1 MMRDISQEEG
11 KRMIEEKHVVLVDV
25 RTPEEFKAGHI
36 PGAINIRNESIKGE
50 PEELPDKNAR
60 ILLYC
65 RSGLRAK
72 DAMTKLDELGYTD
85 LSNMGGILDWKG
97 PITKN

>member
-36 PGAINIRNESIKGE
+36 PGAINIRNESIKAE

-65 RSGLRAK
+65 RSGLRAE

>member
-1 MMRDISQEEG
+1 
-11 KRMIEEKHVVLVDV
+11 MIEEKHVVLVDV

-65 RSGLRAK
+65 RSGLRAE

>member
-65 RSGLRAK
+65 RSGLRAE

>member
-11 KRMIEEKHVVLVDV
+11 KRMLAEGKVVLVDV

-65 RSGLRAK
+65 RSGLRAE
-72 DAMTKLDELGYTD
+72 DAMIKLDELGYTN
-85 LSNMGGILDWKG
+85 LFNMGGILDWKG
-97 PITKN
+97 PITRN

>member
-65 RSGLRAK
+65 RSGLRAE

-85 LSNMGGILDWKG
+85 LSNMGGILD
-97 PITKN
+97 

>member
-50 PEELPDKNAR
+50 LEELPDKNAR

-65 RSGLRAK
+65 RSGLRAE